1 MNTSKQAG
9 FSFGSFLIVLIL
21 VVFGALF
28 GFKLIPAYMENGKV
42 QNMLEAIAHD
52 PDMQTASIAELRNSF
67 DKRASVNWVTSIKGA
82 DLIIEKGQDGRPVLS
97 TSNEVKIKLFGNM
110 TLLLEFNPTSAGK

>member
-1 MNTSKQAG
+1 MNNAKQAG
-9 FSFGSFLIVLIL
+9 FSFGNFLIIL
-21 VVFGALF
+21 VLLIFGALF

-67 DKRASVNWVTSIKGA
+67 DKRASVNWVSSVKGA
-82 DLIIEKGQDGRPVLS
+82 DLIIEKAQDGRPLLS
-97 TSNEVKIKLFGNM
+97 TSNEVRIKLAGNM
-110 TLLLEFNPTSAGK
+110 TLLLEFNPSSAGK

>member
-1 MNTSKQAG
+1 MSTSKQTG
-9 FSFGSFLIVLIL
+9 FSFGNFLIVLVL
-21 VVFGALF
+21 LVFGALF

-42 QNMLEAIAHD
+42 QNIFEQIAHD

-67 DKRASVNWVTSIKGA
+67 DKRASVNWVSSVKGA

-97 TSNEVKIKLFGNM
+97 TSNEVKIKLMGNM
-110 TLLLEFNPTSAGK
+110 TLLLEFNPSSAGK

>member
-1 MNTSKQAG
+1 MNNAKQAG
-9 FSFGSFLIVLIL
+9 FSFGNFLIIL
-21 VVFGALF
+21 VLLIFGALF

-67 DKRASVNWVTSIKGA
+67 DKRASVNWVSSVKGA
-82 DLIIEKGQDGRPVLS
+82 DLIIEKAQDGRPVLS
-97 TSNEVKIKLFGNM
+97 TSNEVRIKLAGNM
-110 TLLLEFNPTSAGK
+110 TLLLEFNPSSAGK

>member
-42 QNMLEAIAHD
+42 QNILEQIAHD
-52 PDMQTASIAELRNSF
+52 PDMQAASIAELRNSF

-110 TLLLEFNPTSAGK
+110 TLLLEFNPSSAGK

>member
-9 FSFGSFLIVLIL
+9 FSFGNFLIVLIL

-67 DKRASVNWVTSIKGA
+67 DKRASVNWVSSVKGA

-97 TSNEVKIKLFGNM
+97 TSNEVKIKLMGNM
-110 TLLLEFNPTSAGK
+110 TLLLEFNPSSAGK

>member
-1 MNTSKQAG
+1 MNFNQQHG
-9 FSFGSFLIVLIL
+9 FSFGGFLIILIL
-21 VVFGALF
+21 LVFGALF

-67 DKRASVNWVTSIKGA
+67 DKRASVNWVTSVKGA
-82 DLIIEKGQDGRPVLS
+82 DLVIEKGQDGRPVLS
-97 TSNEVKIKLFGNM
+97 TSNEVRIKLAGNM
-110 TLLLEFNPTSAGK
+110 TLLLEFNPSSSGK